1 MRRSLPLRMRLA
13 LGYAAFFALVLI
25 LLGLGVYLAVRHALL
40 QEMER
45 QLQTSSALIEQDFD
59 ASNSS
64 LKDYF
69 GDSTFLLRT
78 HPPRIEGLESPSLYV
93 QAITTSG
100 AIAMTTASLHGEN
113 LPIDAA
119 LKVAT
124 TGQEQITET
133 ELGSAHILM
142 LMRPLRNT
150 NTIVGVLQV
159 AQPLREI
166 ENTLRLL
173 LISLAATGLI
183 ALLAVIRGGAWL
195 AGGALEPVGQ
205 IAETTRQIVYAEDL
219 ARRVHAAPTN
229 DEIGQLTETINEML
243 ERLERLFKAQ
253 RRFVGDV
260 SHELRTPLTAMRGNL
275 ELLRHGVVRD
285 PQAVREALADMER
298 EVNRLTRLVSDLLL
312 LAQAE
317 AGMQLR
323 LEPLALDD
331 LLLEIVRELQP
342 LTNGVGLLPL
352 IEEQIEL
359 VGDRDRLKQALLN
372 VVVNALQH
380 TPAGG
385 RVQLTLARADRQ
397 ARISVSDTG
406 EGIAAAD
413 LAHIFERFYRT
424 DKARSR
430 RTGGAGLGL
439 AIVKWVVEAHEGS
452 ITVVSAPGQGS
463 TFTLVLPL
471 DDQHQPASQSGVA
484 RNTSRPSFKP
494 LSMKHEA

>member
-1 MRRSLPLRMRLA
+1 MIRRSLPLRMRLA
-13 LGYAAFFALVLI
+13 LGYAAFFALVLS
-25 LLGLGVYLAVRHALL
+25 LLGLGVYLAVRQALL
-40 QEMER
+40 HEMDR
-45 QLQTSSALIEQDFD
+45 QLRTSSDLIEQDFD
-59 ASNSS
+59 ASNIS

-69 GDSTFLLRT
+69 GDSAFLLRT
-78 HPPRIEGLESPSLYV
+78 HPPHIEGLEFPSLYV
-93 QAITTSG
+93 QVTTTDGAVAI
-100 AIAMTTASLHGEN
+100 TTASLHGQH
-113 LPIDAA
+113 LPIDDS
-119 LKVAT
+119 LNVLT
-124 TGQEQITET
+124 TGQEEITEP
-133 ELGSAHILM
+133 ELGSSHILM
-142 LMRPLRNT
+142 LMSPLRDGD
-150 NTIVGVLQV
+150 TIVGVIQV

-195 AGGALEPVGQ
+195 AGGALQPVGQ
-205 IAETTRQIVYAEDL
+205 IAETTRQIVHAEDL
-219 ARRVHAAPTN
+219 ARRVPTAPTN

-243 ERLERLFKAQ
+243 ERLEQLFLAQ

-285 PQAVREALADMER
+285 PQAVRESLADMER

-342 LTNGVGLLPL
+342 LTNGVDLVPL
-352 IEEQIEL
+352 IEEQVEL
-359 VGDRDRLKQALLN
+359 IGDRDRLKQALLN

-380 TPAGG
+380 TPVGG
-385 RVQLTLARADRQ
+385 QVRLALGHADRQ

-406 EGIAAAD
+406 EGIAAED
-413 LAHIFERFYRT
+413 LPHIFERFYRT

-430 RTGGAGLGL
+430 LTGGAGLGL
-439 AIVKWVVEAHEGS
+439 AIVKWVVEAHDGS
-452 ITVVSAPGQGS
+452 IAVVSTPGQGS
-463 TFTLVLPL
+463 TFTLLLPL
-471 DDQHQPASQSGVA
+471 DDQHHSANRLLRYREEYAPAQLLA
-484 RNTSRPSFKP
+484 ET
-494 LSMKHEA
+494 

>member
-1 MRRSLPLRMRLA
+1 MIGRSLPLRMRLA

-25 LLGLGVYLAVRHALL
+25 LLGLGVYLAVRQALL
-40 QEMER
+40 HEMER
-45 QLQTSSALIEQDFD
+45 QLQTSSDLIEQDFD

-69 GDSTFLLRT
+69 DDSTFLLRT
-78 HPPRIEGLESPSLYV
+78 HPSRIEGLESPSLYV
-93 QAITTSG
+93 QALTTDG
-100 AIAMTTASLHGEN
+100 AIAITTASLHGQH
-113 LPIDAA
+113 LPINGA
-119 LKVAT
+119 LKVAM
-124 TGQEQITET
+124 TGQEQIDET

-142 LMRPLRNT
+142 LMSPLRDANV
-150 NTIVGVLQV
+150 IVGVLQV

-195 AGGALEPVGQ
+195 AGGALQPVGQ

-219 ARRVHAAPTN
+219 ARRVKAAPTN

-243 ERLERLFKAQ
+243 ERLEQLFKAQ

-317 AGMQLR
+317 SGMLLR
-323 LEPLALDD
+323 PEPLVLDD

-342 LTNGVGLLPL
+342 LTNGVILMPQIDEQVEL
-352 IEEQIEL
+352 I
-359 VGDRDRLKQALLN
+359 GDRDRLKQALLN

-380 TPAGG
+380 TPPGG
-385 RVQLTLARADRQ
+385 RVRVALARDERQ

-413 LAHIFERFYRT
+413 LPYIFDRFYRA

-439 AIVKWVVEAHEGS
+439 AIAKWVIEAHDGS
-452 ITVVSAPGQGS
+452 IEVVSAPGEGS

-471 DDQHQPASQSGVA
+471 NDQHQP
-484 RNTSRPSFKP
+484 TSRLLKYRAEYEPAP
-494 LSMKHEA
+494 AAALHTRA